1 MQEHTELTPQAYE
14 IECSLLGALMMDA
27 RAFADLGPQLSEELF
42 YDGRNRVV
50 FQAME
55 KLSEPDM
62 ILIENH
68 LREKGRLEGV
78 GGVAYLSDLVK
89 QSGASLDYY
98 IAVLTEK
105 RIKRELIKVAGLI
118 SDRSYNGDDSYEIL
132 EQATRMLSEVDK
144 RSGGKNSL
152 TPSEIF
158 EREKNTPTAEKLEM
172 GVYQLDQGI
181 YANTNKRG
189 QIELTIADSGHG
201 KTNYALYKCAQLMRR
216 DRKIA
221 WFQLED
227 TDVNTADYFK
237 LNVPDFMDNI
247 VICQNLYDIE
257 EIKREC
263 RYLKREYDLDYII
276 FDYVQNIDAKK
287 KERSGQVEYISTQI
301 TRLAKEIQVVCHP
314 LSQIT
319 LNYGTRHGWSQ
330 EPNYGDVR
338 WSQQLKQDAHI
349 ITSVFR
355 PSKIESLI
363 SDNTEFVLDWNNRQ
377 VPFDSVFVRQC
388 KVRYGKQDWRRFH
401 MIHTDK
407 GLQPY
412 AKGHEE
418 PNNYFNEQP
427 VF

>member
-1 MQEHTELTPQAYE
+1 MPHAYDL
-14 IECSLLGALMMDA
+14 ECSLLGALMLDP
-27 RAFADLGPQLSEELF
+27 RTFADLSPHITEDLF
-42 YDGRNRVV
+42 HDPRNRAVYR
-50 FQAME
+50 AME

-62 ILIENH
+62 ILVENY
-68 LREKGRLEGV
+68 LREKDQLESI
-78 GGVAYLSDLVK
+78 GGALYITELTR
-89 QSGASLDYY
+89 QSGGNLDFYL
-98 IAVLTEK
+98 AVLVEK
-105 RIKRELIKVAGLI
+105 RIKRELIKVGSLI
-118 SDRSYNGDDSYEIL
+118 SERSYNGDDSYEVL

-152 TPSEIF
+152 TPTEIF

-172 GVYQLDQGI
+172 GVYELDQGI
-181 YANTNKRG
+181 YANTNKKG
-189 QIELTIADSGHG
+189 QIEITIADSGHG
-201 KTNYALYKCAQLMRR
+201 KTNYALYKCAQLMRKG
-216 DRKIA
+216 RKVA

-237 LNVPDFMDNI
+237 LNIPEHQDNI

-263 RYLKREYDLDYII
+263 RYLKREFGLDYIV

-319 LNYGTRHGWSQ
+319 INYGTRHGWAQ

-363 SDNTEFVLDWNNRQ
+363 SDNTAFVVDWKNQQ

-401 MIHTDK
+401 MIHTEK
-407 GLQPY
+407 GLQAY
-412 AKGHEE
+412 AKGHNE
-418 PNNYFNEQP
+418 PHNHFNEQP